1 MSGLR
6 FFSKTAT
13 EVVANFIDSTEEFI
27 NLCSKGHIK
36 EAFNRFKSEIWSD
49 PTLFSHLI
57 QSCTLKKS
65 LSCSKQLH
73 SLIVT
78 SGCSSNNFICNH
90 LLNMYSKIGQLQTAV
105 TLFGLMPRRNIMSCN
120 IMINANVQSGDL
132 ESARKVFDGMT
143 KRNIATWNAMV
154 AGLVQFEFNEEGLR
168 LLSEMHQVGFLPDE
182 FTLGSVLRG
191 CAGLRGLDAGRQIH
205 CYVMKGGFELDL
217 VVGSSLAHMYMKS
230 GSLVEGEK
238 VIRLMPIRNVIAWN
252 TLIAGKAQN
261 GLAEDVLD
269 QYNLMRMVGFRP
281 DKITFVSVVSS
292 CSELATLGQGQ
303 QIHAEVVKAGASLD
317 VGVISSLISMYSRC
331 GCLDDSMKA
340 FLECEYSD
348 VVLWSSMIAAYG
360 FHGKGEEAINLF
372 EQMEQKEFE
381 ANDVTFVSL
390 LYACSHCGLKEK
402 GMEFFNLMVK
412 KYGLKPRL
420 EHYTCVVD
428 LLGRCGCLDEA
439 EALIRNMPVKA
450 DTIIW
455 KTLLSA
461 CKIHKST
468 DMAGRI
474 AEEVLKLNPRDAAP
488 YVLFSNIHASA
499 KRWQGVSELRE
510 AMRER
515 NVKKEPGVSWLEIK
529 NQVHQFTMGD
539 KSHPSSMEIDLYLE
553 ELTSEMKLRGY
564 VPDTGADMH
573 DMDNEEKE
581 YNLKHHSEKLAIA
594 FALMN
599 TPTGV
604 PIRVMKN
611 LRVCSDC
618 HVAIKYISEIK
629 NREIIVRDASRF
641 HHFRNGKCS
650 CGDYW

>member
-1 MSGLR
+1 MSCPR

-13 EVVANFIDSTEEFI
+13 EVVAHFVDSTEEFI

-36 EAFNRFKSEIWSD
+36 EAVNRFKSEIWSD

-105 TLFGLMPRRNIMSCN
+105 SLFGLLPRRNIMSCN
-120 IMINANVQSGDL
+120 IIIRGGHGSGSGDL

-154 AGLVQFEFNEEGLR
+154 ARLVQFEFNEEGLR

-191 CAGLRGLDAGRQIH
+191 CAGLRGLHAGRQIH
-205 CYVMKGGFELDL
+205 CYVVKGGFEQDL

-230 GSLVEGEK
+230 GTLVEGEK
-238 VIRLMPIRNVIAWN
+238 VIRLMHVCNVIAWN

-281 DKITFVSVVSS
+281 DKITFVSVISS
-292 CSELATLGQGQ
+292 CSELATIGQGQ
-303 QIHAEVVKAGASLD
+303 QIHAEVAKAGASLD
-317 VGVISSLISMYSRC
+317 VGVISSLISLYSRC
-331 GCLDDSMKA
+331 GCLDDSVKA

-372 EQMEQKEFE
+372 
-381 ANDVTFVSL
+381 DL

-402 GMEFFNLMVK
+402 GMELFDLMVK

-428 LLGRCGCLDEA
+428 LLGRCGCLDKA

-461 CKIHKST
+461 CKTHKRT

-474 AEEVLKLNPRDAAP
+474 AEEIPRLNPRDAAP
-488 YVLFSNIHASA
+488 YCFLTFMLL
-499 KRWQGVSELRE
+499 LR

-539 KSHPSSMEIDLYLE
+539 KSHPSSMEIYLYLE

-564 VPDTGADMH
+564 VPNTGADIPASERL
-573 DMDNEEKE
+573 MDKQ
-581 YNLKHHSEKLAIA
+581 
-594 FALMN
+594 
-599 TPTGV
+599 
-604 PIRVMKN
+604 
-611 LRVCSDC
+611 
-618 HVAIKYISEIK
+618 EI
-629 NREIIVRDASRF
+629 D
-641 HHFRNGKCS
+641 
-650 CGDYW
+650 

>member
-1 MSGLR
+1 MVTTFGMSEIGPWSLVDGSQSGDVIMRMMARNSMSEKLAEDIDAAVKRLSDRAYEIALSQIRNNREAIDKIVEVVLEKETMSGDDFRAILSEFVEIPAENR
-6 FFSKTAT
+6 
-13 EVVANFIDSTEEFI
+13 VAP
-27 NLCSKGHIK
+27 
-36 EAFNRFKSEIWSD
+36 AV
-49 PTLFSHLI
+49 PAP
-57 QSCTLKKS
+57 
-65 LSCSKQLH
+65 LS
-73 SLIVT
+73 
-78 SGCSSNNFICNH
+78 
-90 LLNMYSKIGQLQTAV
+90 
-105 TLFGLMPRRNIMSCN
+105 
-120 IMINANVQSGDL
+120 SGDL

-205 CYVMKGGFELDL
+205 CYVVKGGFELDL
-217 VVGSSLAHMYMKS
+217 VAGSSLAHMYMKS

-238 VIRLMPIRNVIAWN
+238 VIRLMPIRNVIAWI

-281 DKITFVSVVSS
+281 DKITFVSVISS

-331 GCLDDSMKA
+331 GCLDDSVKT

-402 GMEFFNLMVK
+402 GMEFFDLMVK
-412 KYGLKPRL
+412 KYRRKPRL

-428 LLGRCGCLDEA
+428 LLGRCGYLDEA
-439 EALIRNMPVKA
+439 AALIRNMPVKA
-450 DTIIW
+450 NAIIW

-461 CKIHKST
+461 CKTHKST

-474 AEEVLKLNPRDAAP
+474 AEEILGVNPQDAAP
-488 YVLFSNIHASA
+488 YVLLSNIHASA
-499 KRWQGVSELRE
+499 KRWQGVSEFRE

-539 KSHPSSMEIDLYLE
+539 KSHPRSMEIDLYLE
-553 ELTSEMKLRGY
+553 ELTSEMKLRG
-564 VPDTGADMH
+564 
-573 DMDNEEKE
+573 
-581 YNLKHHSEKLAIA
+581 
-594 FALMN
+594 
-599 TPTGV
+599 
-604 PIRVMKN
+604 
-611 LRVCSDC
+611 
-618 HVAIKYISEIK
+618 
-629 NREIIVRDASRF
+629 
-641 HHFRNGKCS
+641 
-650 CGDYW
+650 

>member
-1 MSGLR
+1 MSCLR

-57 QSCTLKKS
+57 QWCTLKKS

-78 SGCSSNNFICNH
+78 SGCSSNSFICNH

-120 IMINANVQSGDL
+120 IMINAYVQSGDL
-132 ESARKVFDGMT
+132 ERARKVFDGMT

-154 AGLVQFEFNEEGLR
+154 AGLVQFEFNEEGLS

-205 CYVMKGGFELDL
+205 CYVNERKERR
-217 VVGSSLAHMYMKS
+217 
-230 GSLVEGEK
+230 
-238 VIRLMPIRNVIAWN
+238 VIRLNALSRNVIGWN

-281 DKITFVSVVSS
+281 DKITFVSVISS

-402 GMEFFNLMVK
+402 GMEFFDLMVK

-474 AEEVLKLNPRDAAP
+474 AEEVLKLNPQDAAP
-488 YVLFSNIHASA
+488 YVLLSNIHASA

-553 ELTSEMKLRGY
+553 ELASEMKLRGY

-594 FALMN
+594 LALMN
-599 TPTGV
+599 TPAGV

-629 NREIIVRDASRF
+629 NREIIVRDSSRF

>member
-1 MSGLR
+1 MVTTFGMSEIGPWSFVDGSHSGDVIMRMTARNSMSEKLAEDIDAAVKRLSDRAYEIALSQIRNNREAIDKIVEVLLEKETMSG
-6 FFSKTAT
+6 
-13 EVVANFIDSTEEFI
+13 DEFRAI
-27 NLCSKGHIK
+27 LSEFVEIPA
-36 EAFNRFKSEIWSD
+36 ENRV
-49 PTLFSHLI
+49 PPAVPAP
-57 QSCTLKKS
+57 
-65 LSCSKQLH
+65 LSLH

-191 CAGLRGLDAGRQIH
+191 CAGLRGLDAGRRIH
-205 CYVMKGGFELDL
+205 CYVVKGGFELDL
-217 VVGSSLAHMYMKS
+217 VAGSSLAHMYMKS
-230 GSLVEGEK
+230 GSLLEGEK
-238 VIRLMPIRNVIAWN
+238 VIRLMPVCNVIAWI

-269 QYNLMRMVGFRP
+269 QYNLMRM
-281 DKITFVSVVSS
+281 
-292 CSELATLGQGQ
+292 
-303 QIHAEVVKAGASLD
+303 IHAEVVKAGASLD

-331 GCLDDSMKA
+331 GCLDDSVKA

-402 GMEFFNLMVK
+402 GMEFFDLMVK

-488 YVLFSNIHASA
+488 YVLLSNIHASA
-499 KRWQGVSELRE
+499 KRWQGVSEFRE

-539 KSHPSSMEIDLYLE
+539 KSHPISMEIDLYLE

-573 DMDNEEKE
+573 DMDSEEKE

-594 FALMN
+594 FAEHTRGCTN
-599 TPTGV
+599 
-604 PIRVMKN
+604 K
-611 LRVCSDC
+611 
-618 HVAIKYISEIK
+618 
-629 NREIIVRDASRF
+629 
-641 HHFRNGKCS
+641 
-650 CGDYW
+650 GDEELARLQ

>member
-1 MSGLR
+1 MSCPR

-13 EVVANFIDSTEEFI
+13 EVVAHFVDSTEEFI
-27 NLCSKGHIK
+27 NLCSKGHLK
-36 EAFNRFKSEIWSD
+36 EAVNRFKSEIWSD

-120 IMINANVQSGDL
+120 IMINANEQSGDL
-132 ESARKVFDGMT
+132 ESARKLFEGMT

-205 CYVMKGGFELDL
+205 CYVVKGGFELDL
-217 VVGSSLAHMYMKS
+217 VAGSSLAHMYMKS

-238 VIRLMPIRNVIAWN
+238 VIRLMPVCNVIAWI

-281 DKITFVSVVSS
+281 DKITFVSVISS

-331 GCLDDSMKA
+331 ECLDDSVKA

-402 GMEFFNLMVK
+402 GMEFFDLMVK

-428 LLGRCGCLDEA
+428 LLGRCGYLDEA
-439 EALIRNMPVKA
+439 AALIRNMPVKA
-450 DTIIW
+450 NAIIW

-474 AEEVLKLNPRDAAP
+474 AEEILGHNPQDAAP
-488 YVLFSNIHASA
+488 YVLLSNIHASA
-499 KRWQGVSELRE
+499 KRWQGDSELRE

-515 NVKKEPGVSWLEIK
+515 NVKKEPA
-529 NQVHQFTMGD
+529 
-539 KSHPSSMEIDLYLE
+539 KS
-553 ELTSEMKLRGY
+553 LR
-564 VPDTGADMH
+564 
-573 DMDNEEKE
+573 
-581 YNLKHHSEKLAIA
+581 LL
-594 FALMN
+594 LLN
-599 TPTGV
+599 TPAGV